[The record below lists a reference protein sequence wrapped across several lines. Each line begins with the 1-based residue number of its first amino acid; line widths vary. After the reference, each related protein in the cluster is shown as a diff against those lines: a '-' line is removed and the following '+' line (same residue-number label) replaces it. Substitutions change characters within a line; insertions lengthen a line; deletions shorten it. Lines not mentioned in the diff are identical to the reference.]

1 MSKFIILGEKKL
13 SGEIAVAGA
22 KNAVLPLLAACLLTS
37 ETCVLSNVPQI
48 RDVEVMVDILERLGV
63 SVIKNNDR
71 LEITAANIDPH
82 KVDFE
87 LLKKLRA
94 SILIAGPLLGRC
106 SFASVVFPG
115 GDKIGSRPIDAHLEA
130 FKLLGAGVNI
140 SGEMIEISTTKLLG
154 TKIVL
159 EETSVTATE
168 NAMMAAV
175 LSDGVTVIKLAAM
188 EPHVQQLG
196 EFLNLM
202 GAEIDGLGSPTIVIK
217 GVKKLHGA
225 EIEVI
230 PDSEEA
236 SSLIT
241 MAAATSGDV
250 VVKNINPNFLE
261 DFLLRIKK
269 MRVNFEVGENFVY
282 VMPKTQDYLGTK
294 IQCGFY
300 PKLNS
305 DYLPPM
311 SVLATQSVGETM
323 MYEWLYEDRLGHIAE
338 LVKMGANATIL
349 DPHRVKIIG
358 PTKLT
363 GTNVTSYDL
372 RMGMTLVIAGLV
384 AGGTTEIDGIEH
396 IDRGYARIEERLR
409 GLGAEIRR
417 V

>member
-1 MSKFIILGEKKL
+1 MAGYPIFFLGYD
-13 SGEIAVAGA
+13 SGV
-22 KNAVLPLLAACLLTS
+22 
-37 ETCVLSNVPQI
+37 
-48 RDVEVMVDILERLGV
+48 
-63 SVIKNNDR
+63 
-71 LEITAANIDPH
+71 
-82 KVDFE
+82 
-87 LLKKLRA
+87 
-94 SILIAGPLLGRC
+94 
-106 SFASVVFPG
+106 
-115 GDKIGSRPIDAHLEA
+115 
-130 FKLLGAGVNI
+130 
-140 SGEMIEISTTKLLG
+140 
-154 TKIVL
+154 
-159 EETSVTATE
+159 
-168 NAMMAAV
+168 MAAV

-338 LVKMGANATIL
+338 LVKMGF
-349 DPHRVKIIG
+349 
-358 PTKLT
+358 
-363 GTNVTSYDL
+363 
-372 RMGMTLVIAGLV
+372 
-384 AGGTTEIDGIEH
+384 
-396 IDRGYARIEERLR
+396 
-409 GLGAEIRR
+409 
-417 V
+417 

>member
-269 MRVNFEVGENFVY
+269 MRVNFEVGENFVH